1 MGLNYRQ
8 DVASAAAHRNGG
20 GSGKQA
26 SICFADPGEAR
37 GCSTNTVVINLLKRS
52 FTKNYL
58 YSKSKT

>member
-8 DVASAAAHRNGG
+8 DVASAPAPRNGG

-37 GCSTNTVVINLLKRS
+37 GCSTNTIVINLLEIFS
-52 FTKNYL
+52 TKKL
-58 YSKSKT
+58 IIF